1 VSEERDEA
9 AVSPLESAP
18 SPTRIPFHA
27 PLRRWNPLSEG
38 ERRDTRRFIHVLM
51 AFPHVTVATIV
62 LLAWCYFVQ
71 LFLEWPFFSFLPVGG
86 ELLSELRMEVL
97 GRQLGWLDGRR
108 VFNDAVLAGGDV
120 TAGEYWRLLSSTLLH
135 GSLFHV
141 VANCLVL
148 FMLGR
153 IVENA
158 YGRAPYLIAYVGAG
172 ITGALLS
179 ALVTGKQ
186 SLGASGAVLGMLGVC
201 LAFGYRYRR
210 QIPSSLRD
218 YFNLDMWF
226 FVVLIAAF
234 SALPMV
240 DWAGHLGGFLWGAI
254 VGLLWPARILDGE
267 PGPALRL
274 AGVGASTLCLSLAVV
289 TMAVVATRIPSLDDV
304 WPDRELRALEFAMN
318 RGDLDTQL
326 EIAERLEALF
336 PDEPRIQLIL
346 ASVLLEARQW
356 ATAAEIMRDIESEW
370 PALARS
376 QPYYDND
383 LAWSLFL
390 AHPDDPRAIDEGLMR
405 VRRNLK
411 KSRDDHAMQNTLA
424 FGLFLDGQL
433 VAAEKE
439 ISLAMKGRSR
449 SEREH
454 DVFLH
459 VRILLA
465 LGRYEE
471 AVREYLEF
479 VDDFP
484 QGEFREAA
492 ESELT
497 ALGLLGS
504 P

>member
-1 VSEERDEA
+1 
-9 AVSPLESAP
+9 
-18 SPTRIPFHA
+18 
-27 PLRRWNPLSEG
+27 
-38 ERRDTRRFIHVLM
+38 M

-62 LLAWCYFVQ
+62 FLAWCYCVQ
-71 LFLEWPFFSFLPVGG
+71 LFLDWPFFSFLPVGG

-97 GRQLGWLDGRR
+97 GQQLGWLDGPR
-108 VFNDAVLAGGDV
+108 VFPDALLSGGDV
-120 TAGEYWRLLSSTLLH
+120 GAGEYWRLLSSTFLH

-153 IVENA
+153 MVENA
-158 YGRAPYLIAYVGAG
+158 YGRAPYLVAYVGAG

-201 LAFGYRYRR
+201 LAFGFRYRR
-210 QIPSSLRD
+210 EIPSSLRD

-226 FVVLIAAF
+226 FVLLIAAF

-240 DWAGHLGGFLWGAI
+240 DWAGHLGGFLWGGI
-254 VGLLWPARILDGE
+254 VGLLWPARLVDGA
-267 PGPALRL
+267 PSPVLRL
-274 AGVGASTLCLSLAVV
+274 AGVGASSLCLGLVV
-289 TMAVVATRIPSLDDV
+289 LTMAVVAHRIPQLDDV
-304 WPDRELRALEFAMN
+304 WPDREMRALEFAMN
-318 RGDLDTQL
+318 RGDLESQL
-326 EIAERLEALF
+326 DIAERLEAHF
-336 PDEPRIQLIL
+336 PREPRIQLIL

-356 ATAAEIMRDIESEW
+356 GAAVEILRDIEREW
-370 PALARS
+370 PSLARS

-390 AHPDDPRAIDEGLMR
+390 AYPHDPQAVDEGLMR

-411 KSRDDHAMQNTLA
+411 QSRDDHAMQNTLA

-449 SEREH
+449 PDWEH

-459 VRILLA
+459 VRILTA
-465 LGRYEE
+465 LGRHEE
-471 AVREYLEF
+471 AVGEYLAF
-479 VDDFP
+479 VDEFP
-484 QGEFREAA
+484 EGEFRQAA
-492 ESELT
+492 QEELSS
-497 ALGLLGS
+497 LGLLPVGPALGAS
-504 P
+504 GLGH